1 MGAKRMGVA
10 LVLALVSQSGE
21 ADTVILRNGDRLSG
35 QIERIE
41 DGKLSLRTEY
51 AGEVK
56 IDLKAVL
63 SLLSDAEMTV
73 VLENGRRL
81 FGRIDGDAN
90 VLNVAEDPAAVPQTA
105 EVARLTL
112 VQRGHVEMD
121 EWEWSGRVN
130 VGASDSSGNS
140 EVTRV
145 NADAEVVTRRHQNR
159 VTVGGRVN
167 YALDHGE
174 ESESNANVYAK
185 YDHFVT
191 RRWYAYGNTTLEHD
205 RFKDLRLRTTLG
217 VGSGYQVLQLPRTNF
232 ALELGLE
239 HVSSDYYATPDEQF
253 PAVRLASR
261 FDHWLKEDVVQLF
274 QISEGYMNLEDY
286 DRSFVRTQT
295 GLRFPLAAGFLGQL
309 QLNVDWEGNPPPGRG
324 STDETA
330 ILSLGY
336 QW

>member
-1 MGAKRMGVA
+1 MSLKRLWAA

-56 IDLKAVL
+56 IDLQAVL

-73 VLENGRRL
+73 VLEDGRRL
-81 FGRIDGDAN
+81 FGRIEGDAN
-90 VLNVAEDPAAVPQTA
+90 LLNVAEDPAAVPQPA
-105 EVARLTL
+105 EVARLAL
-112 VQRGHVEMD
+112 VQRGHIEND

-145 NADAEVVTRRHQNR
+145 NADAEVVARRRQNR
-159 VTVGGRVN
+159 VRVGGRVN
-167 YALDHGE
+167 YAVDRGE
-174 ESESNANVYAK
+174 ESESNTNLHAK
-185 YDHFVT
+185 YDHFLT
-191 RRWYAYGNTTLEHD
+191 RRWYAYANTTLEHD

-217 VGSGYQVLQLPRTNF
+217 VGSGYQVLELPRTNF
-232 ALELGLE
+232 ALEAGLE
-239 HVSSDYYATPDEQF
+239 HVSSDYYATPDEEF
-253 PAVRLASR
+253 PAARLASR
-261 FDHWLKEDVVQLF
+261 FDHWLKENVVQLF
-274 QISEGYMNLEDY
+274 QISEGYMNLENAE
-286 DRSFVRTQT
+286 RSFVRTQT
-295 GLRFPLAAGFLGQL
+295 GLRFPLTTGFVGQL
-309 QLNVDWEGNPPPGRG
+309 QLNVDWEGDPQPGRD